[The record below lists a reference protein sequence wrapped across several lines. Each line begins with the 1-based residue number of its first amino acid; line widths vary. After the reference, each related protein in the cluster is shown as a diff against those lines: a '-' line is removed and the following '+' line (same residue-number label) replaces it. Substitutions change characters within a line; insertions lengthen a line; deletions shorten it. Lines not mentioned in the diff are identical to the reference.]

1 MNTSAMSEERELLIN
16 PVVGE
21 NVIHN
26 TKTIT
31 DIRSLTSSV
40 LGVAAGIL
48 GLESLMGFAFYL
60 VGSFFVSV
68 LMLFLL
74 ANGQS
79 KHYFRGSADI
89 WTHEVF
95 GTTCLSS
102 FVLTWTLFYN
112 LVRA

>member
-1 MNTSAMSEERELLIN
+1 MDEKELLIN
-16 PVVGE
+16 PVVNE

-26 TKTIT
+26 QKSVT

-48 GLESLMGFAFYL
+48 GLESLTGFAFYL
-60 VGSFFVSV
+60 AGSFFVSV

-74 ANGQS
+74 AGGQPKS
-79 KHYFRGSADI
+79 FFRGSTEI

-95 GTTCLSS
+95 GTTSLSS
-102 FVLTWTLFYN
+102 YVLTWTLFYN

>member
-1 MNTSAMSEERELLIN
+1 MRQA
-16 PVVGE
+16 V
-21 NVIHN
+21 
-26 TKTIT
+26 T

-48 GLESLMGFAFYL
+48 GLESLAGFVFYL
-60 VGSFFVSV
+60 LGSFFVGV

-74 ANGQS
+74 ADGKPSQ
-79 KHYFRGSADI
+79 YFRGSADI
-89 WTHEVF
+89 WITEVF
-95 GTTCLSS
+95 GTTSLSS